1 MQVGELYIT
10 LEGKVVCD
18 ELKLNKSV
26 YFAHIDKNSNILLIK
41 RVDEVVVDCDGDVIL
56 VSKD

>member
-26 YFAHIDKNSNILLIK
+26 YFAHLDKNSNILLIK
-41 RVDEVVVDCDGDVIL
+41 K
-56 VSKD
+56 S